1 MLLRFAFRAHLSFSG
16 LAFAVRAV
24 LVRFLLE
31 ILVICHTERKLLI
44 LLAKFTAYPLK
55 WDSLKAWKFAT
66 KWGLNGVA
74 YQHVLTKWGVRLI
87 VKRDR
92 GTFNSTKR
100 ASICSCLS
108 GPFSC
113 FIDVSSFERVL
124 CVMRCDILAS
134 SFFGSARV
142 VQSFHHVQVHNAWTC
157 A

>member
-1 MLLRFAFRAHLSFSG
+1 MLLRFAFHAHLSFSV
-16 LAFAVRAV
+16 LAFAIRAV

-31 ILVICHTERKLLI
+31 IFVICHTERKLLI
-44 LLAKFTAYPLK
+44 LLAKFTAYRLK

-66 KWGLNGVA
+66 KWGLNGMA
-74 YQHVLTKWGVRLI
+74 YQHVLTKWGVRSI

-92 GTFNSTKR
+92 DAFNLTRR

-113 FIDVSSFERVL
+113 LIDAASLESVL
-124 CVMRCDILAS
+124 FVLRCDILAS

-142 VQSFHHVQVHNAWTC
+142 VLFFHHCIFHNAWTC
-157 A
+157 T